1 MKKQIGLYFGTF
13 NPIHVGHL
21 TIANHLAE
29 HSNLDQ
35 VWFVV
40 TPHSPFKKKSSLLD
54 NNHRLEMVYRAT
66 KEYTKLRPS
75 DIEFGLPQPN
85 YTINTLT
92 YLQEKFPDHEFA
104 LIMGED
110 NLKSFHKW
118 KNYELIL
125 KNHHIYVYPRISEGI
140 IEHQFKEHPKVHKVD
155 APIMELSST
164 FIRKSIK
171 AGKNIRP
178 MLPEHVWEYV
188 DEMNFY
194 KK

>member
-1 MKKQIGLYFGTF
+1 MKIGLYFGTF

-29 HSNLDQ
+29 YSDLDKI
-35 VWFVV
+35 WFVV

-54 NNHRLEMVYRAT
+54 NRQRYEMVYRAT
-66 KEYTKLRPS
+66 KDYIKLEPS
-75 DIEFGLPQPN
+75 DIEFNLPQPN

-92 YLQEKFPDHEFA
+92 YLQEKYPQHTFS

-125 KNHHIYVYPRISEGI
+125 EHHHIYVYPRISEGLTDT
-140 IEHQFKEHPKVHKVD
+140 QFDKHPKIHHVQ

-164 FIRKSIK
+164 FIRNSIK
-171 AGKNIRP
+171 DGKNVRP

-188 DEMNFY
+188 DEMHFY
-194 KK
+194 R

>member
-1 MKKQIGLYFGTF
+1 MKVGLFFGSF
-13 NPIHVGHL
+13 NPIHIGHL
-21 TIANHLAE
+21 VIANHMVE
-29 HSNLDQ
+29 YSDLDQ

-54 NNHRLEMVYRAT
+54 NYQRLEMVYRAT
-66 KEYTKLRPS
+66 KDYIKLKPS
-75 DIEFGLPQPN
+75 DIEFNLPQPN
-85 YTINTLT
+85 YTINTLVH
-92 YLQEKFPDHEFA
+92 LQEKYPNYEFA

-125 KNHHIYVYPRISEGI
+125 ENHHLYVYPRISNQKVNT
-140 IEHQFKEHPKVHKVD
+140 QFDAHKKIHAIN

-164 FIRKSIK
+164 FIRKAIK
-171 AGKNIRP
+171 SGKNVQP
-178 MLPEHVWEYV
+178 MLPHHVWEYL

-194 KK
+194 K